1 MSINKDT
8 RKVRLSLDA
17 FLLIP
22 SDRSHLT
29 ANLTAEKFLTMKKKT
44 TEQNSKLG
52 H

>member
-22 SDRSHLT
+22 SDRQESFDSQSDSGKVSYYEEE
-29 ANLTAEKFLTMKKKT
+29 NKIV
-44 TEQNSKLG
+44 S
-52 H
+52 